1 MVGSDAVARK
11 PVLAQDLAVLIGVLA
26 VVEGDLMA
34 QEVSQHM
41 AGQLRDRFVRGG
53 LLDPQA
59 GLRDLRQA
67 INDLNHRLRYALG
80 EYPEPPGS
88 FPVPY

>member
-1 MVGSDAVARK
+1 MAGSDAVARN

-41 AGQLRDRFVRGG
+41 AGRLRDRFVREG

-67 INDLNHRLRYALG
+67 TNDLNHRLRYALG

-88 FPVPY
+88 FPVPS